1 MSVDLYNPML
11 GDIEIM
17 QEDEV
22 QIDIANDRI
31 KYVGQL
37 FETAAAI
44 MERPSISITSE
55 LQRESDIKDVEE
67 STNGITP
74 QFNKQSLDPNFENP

>member
-1 MSVDLYNPML
+1 MPSATSAFEEQKSPKTSPRTASRRQAFKKATSAELTNPAL

-17 QEDEV
+17 DEEPV

-31 KYVGQL
+31 KFVGQL

-44 MERPSISITSE
+44 IERPSIDTA
-55 LQRESDIKDVEE
+55 L
-67 STNGITP
+67 
-74 QFNKQSLDPNFENP
+74 